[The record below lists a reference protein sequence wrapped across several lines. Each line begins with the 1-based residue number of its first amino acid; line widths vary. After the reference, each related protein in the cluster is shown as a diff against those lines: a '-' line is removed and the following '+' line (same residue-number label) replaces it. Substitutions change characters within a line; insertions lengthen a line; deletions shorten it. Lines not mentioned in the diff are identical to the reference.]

1 MPDNPKNN
9 SINLNNVN
17 TVGDLEDL
25 LDQIKGKDSLQGA
38 LKASEKRIYQQHLAP
53 IEGLDKKIAETEVQ
67 TQKLDKKLSNLSKNI
82 EQLNNSLSR
91 TKEAFGEASEQYL
104 DVAESLKSVG
114 KIAQETADRI
124 NYAESYME
132 TAQELIDKTAITIIE
147 ANKKFKKDKEEI
159 YKDMSDIIRDVNDE
173 IILARQEMIQKQR
186 LYEQDRERY
195 KGDYFGSI
203 NTWREALNRRDEV
216 EKIQWK
222 YMTTNERQNAML
234 NASKNYLDKK
244 RDLDMRRETGDLS
257 EENYMKLVAEL
268 RQGFAGHMSLEGLL
282 GGKLAGLTEGKPL
295 KDILNSGILDALSV
309 SPVGQAVLAISN
321 YVGKIFS
328 VLNSG
333 VQASSNMAKDYL
345 GKIDSRLQSSMVLD
359 PGEAGFG
366 IYKKINADL
375 LQRFV
380 ASPFVSQKDLMQSI
394 SQFVDNGVA
403 WNIEQRAL
411 IATLSDKM
419 VTTFNALEASL
430 TRLIRIQG
438 ADLTMPAMGAEAQ
451 LTKFLNKNFEDTS
464 YLNSLYDTVNGA
476 VLDASAQ
483 LNYEGA
489 IGFNYAVQKWL
500 GSLYS
505 VGMSESGVQT
515 IAQGLNYLA
524 TGNAEALAG
533 NSSLQNLLALSAT
546 NAGLNYA
553 DLLSTGLNADKTD
566 MLLESM
572 VRYLQGIYSNIG
584 NNVVKS
590 AWSNISGLGV
600 SDLRAISNLSQ
611 TEIANIAG
619 SDISYSNAINEFK
632 YQLSRVEERTSS
644 AEYATNLID
653 NILINLGNTVL
664 GNNDSGTGGTSG
676 LSSYLL
682 WQLGE
687 KMGGLAGTLT
697 QGLSIGMDLFDGGN
711 SIFNLAASM
720 VGAVTGGSLNLEK
733 GFENVWK
740 PNNFD
745 SGIFGS
751 QITLKDRALN
761 YVPLLQMIASSNTKD
776 LTTSGT
782 DLGTLV
788 GRGAQAVQSVLEAA
802 TSSSSSTVPAPFS
815 EGTSFAMT
823 NASTASARNMSLSA
837 NDVVTAEVSNV
848 TGTEG
853 ELATKTVYDL
863 YVKLFETRDVPIRV
877 QLAEFEALATKS
889 LKESLIDG
897 MANDLKYLANQASG
911 SGINVDIGAEDA
923 AVLTS
928 QIYNV
933 RRM

>member
-1 MPDNPKNN
+1 MADNTKNN
-9 SINLNNVN
+9 SIDISNQETLQNILNQ
-17 TVGDLEDL
+17 L
-25 LDQIKGKDSLQGA
+25 QKDSSIKNSLA
-38 LKASEKRIYQQHLAP
+38 AAEKSIFQQHFIP
-53 IEGLDKKIAETEVQ
+53 VEGLDKKIKETEVQ
-67 TQKLDKKLSNLSKNI
+67 IKKLDNRLGNLASNSAKLEKAVQTTS
-82 EQLNNSLSR
+82 EF
-91 TKEAFGEASEQYL
+91 FGKSSEQYL
-104 DVAESLKSVG
+104 DVAESYKNVGEKLK
-114 KIAQETADRI
+114 ETVNRI
-124 NYAESYME
+124 DYAESYLE
-132 TAQELIDKTAITIIE
+132 TAQELLENTARVALKANEKFQQDK
-147 ANKKFKKDKEEI
+147 KEI
-159 YKDMSDIIRDVNDE
+159 SRTMSDITRDVSDQ
-173 IILARQEMIQKQR
+173 IILARQNMIQLGR
-186 LYEQDRERY
+186 LFEQDRERY
-195 KGDYFGSI
+195 AEDYLKSI
-203 NTWREALNRRDEV
+203 NTWSEAQKQRDEV

-222 YMTTNERQNAML
+222 YMSTQERQNAMHR
-234 NASKNYLDKK
+234 ASTNYLEKK
-244 RDLDMRRETGDLS
+244 KDLDMRRDTGELS
-257 EENYMKLVAEL
+257 QENYGILLAEL
-268 RQGFAGHMSLEGLL
+268 RKGFAGHMSLEGLL

-295 KDILNSGILDALSV
+295 KDILNSGILNALSV

-333 VQASSNMAKDYL
+333 VQASSNMAKQYL
-345 GKIDSRLQSSMVLD
+345 GKIDARLQSSMVLD

-403 WNIEQRAL
+403 WNVEQRAL

-419 VTTFNALEASL
+419 VTTFNALDASL

-438 ADLTMPAMGAEAQ
+438 ADLTMSSMGAEAQ

-464 YLNSLYDTVNGA
+464 YLNSLYDTVNSA

-619 SDISYSNAINEFK
+619 NDMTYSNAINEFQ
-632 YQLSRVEERTSS
+632 YQLSKIEERTSV
-644 AEYATNLID
+644 AEYATNLMD
-653 NILINLGNTVL
+653 NILINVGNTIL
-664 GNNDSGTGGTSG
+664 GNNDSGSSG
-676 LSSYLL
+676 LSGVGSYLL

-687 KMGGLAGTLT
+687 KIGGIGGTLA
-697 QGLSIGMDLFDGGN
+697 QGLGFLLGGTGGDEGISMLDLVT
-711 SIFNLAASM
+711 SM
-720 VGAVTGGSLNLEK
+720 VGSITGGSLDFEK
-733 GFENVWK
+733 GFQSVWN

-745 SGIFGS
+745 AGFFGS
-751 QITLKDRALN
+751 SQQMLLKDRALN
-761 YVPLLQMIASSNTKD
+761 YIPLMQMIASSDNKN
-776 LTTSGT
+776 LTASGT
-782 DLGTLV
+782 DLG
-788 GRGAQAVQSVLEAA
+788 VLSG
-802 TSSSSSTVPAPFS
+802 TSSSSLGLTRSTAKGSITPFS

>member
-25 LDQIKGKDSLQGA
+25 LDQIKGKDNLQSA
-38 LKASEKRIYQQHLAP
+38 LRSAEKNIYQKHLAP
-53 IEGLDKKIAETEVQ
+53 IEGLDKSVEQTKVQ
-67 TQKLDKKLSNLSKNI
+67 IEKLDKRMSNLAANLEK
-82 EQLNNSLSR
+82 LYNSMSQN
-91 TKEAFGEASEQYL
+91 EEVFGKASEQYL
-104 DVAESLKSVG
+104 DVAESFKEVG
-114 KIAQETADRI
+114 KKAKETADRL
-124 NYAESYME
+124 NYAESYVE
-132 TAQELIDKTAITIIE
+132 TAQDLIDHTAKVIVE
-147 ANKKFKKDKEEI
+147 ANKKFQKDKEEI
-159 YKDMSDIIRDVNDE
+159 SRDMSDITRDVSDQ
-173 IILARQEMIQKQR
+173 IILARQNMIQLGR
-186 LYEQDRERY
+186 LFEQDRERY
-195 KGDYFGSI
+195 AEDYLKSI
-203 NTWREALNRRDEV
+203 NTWSEAQKQRDEV

-222 YMTTNERQNAML
+222 YMSTQERQNAMHK
-234 NASKNYLDKK
+234 ASANYLESKK
-244 RDLDMRRETGDLS
+244 DLDMRRDTGELS
-257 EENYMKLVAEL
+257 QENYGILLAEL
-268 RQGFAGHMSLEGLL
+268 RKGFAGHMSLEGLL

-295 KDILNSGILDALSV
+295 KDILNSGILNALSV

-333 VQASSNMAKDYL
+333 VQASSNMAKQYL
-345 GKIDSRLQSSMVLD
+345 GKIDARLQSSMVLD

-403 WNIEQRAL
+403 WNVEQRAL

-419 VTTFNALEASL
+419 VTTFNALDASL

-438 ADLTMPAMGAEAQ
+438 ADLTMSSMGAEAQ

-464 YLNSLYDTVNGA
+464 YLNSLYDTVNSA

-619 SDISYSNAINEFK
+619 NDMTYSNAINEFQ
-632 YQLSRVEERTSS
+632 YQLSKIEERTSV
-644 AEYATNLID
+644 AEYATNLMD
-653 NILINLGNTVL
+653 NILINVGNTIL
-664 GNNDSGTGGTSG
+664 GNNDAGSSG
-676 LSSYLL
+676 LSGVGSYLL

-687 KMGGLAGTLT
+687 KIGGIGGTLA
-697 QGLSIGMDLFDGGN
+697 QGLGFLLGGAGGDEGISMLDLVT
-711 SIFNLAASM
+711 SM
-720 VGAVTGGSLNLEK
+720 VGSITGGSLNTEA
-733 GFENVWK
+733 GFQSIWN
-740 PNNFD
+740 PSNFD
-745 SGIFGS
+745 AGFFGS
-751 QITLKDRALN
+751 SHQMLLKDRALN
-761 YVPLLQMIASSNTKD
+761 YIPLMQMIASSDNKN
-776 LTTSGT
+776 LTASGT
-782 DLGTLV
+782 DLG
-788 GRGAQAVQSVLEAA
+788 VLSG
-802 TSSSSSTVPAPFS
+802 TSSATLGLTRGTAKGSITPFS

-848 TGTEG
+848 SGTEG

-897 MANDLKYLANQASG
+897 MASDLKYLANQASG
-911 SGINVDIGAEDA
+911 SGINVDIGSEDA

>member
-17 TVGDLEDL
+17 TVGDLEEL
-25 LDQIKGKDSLQGA
+25 LDQLKGKDNLQSA
-38 LKASEKRIYQQHLAP
+38 LRSAEKNIYQKHLAP
-53 IEGLDKKIAETEVQ
+53 IEDLDKSVEQTKVQ
-67 TQKLDKKLSNLSKNI
+67 IEKLDKRMSNLAANLEK
-82 EQLNNSLSR
+82 LYNSMSR
-91 TKEAFGEASEQYL
+91 NEEVFGKASEQYL
-104 DVAESLKSVG
+104 DVAESFKEVG
-114 KIAQETADRI
+114 KKAKETADRL
-124 NYAESYME
+124 NYAESYVE
-132 TAQELIDKTAITIIE
+132 TAQDLIDHTAKVIVE
-147 ANKKFKKDKEEI
+147 ANRKFQKDKEEI
-159 YKDMSDIIRDVNDE
+159 SRDMSDITRDVSDQ
-173 IILARQEMIQKQR
+173 IVLARQNMIQLGR
-186 LYEQDRERY
+186 LFEQDRERY
-195 KGDYFGSI
+195 AEDYLKSI
-203 NTWREALNRRDEV
+203 NTWSEAQKQRDEV

-222 YMTTNERQNAML
+222 YMSTQERQNAMHR
-234 NASKNYLDKK
+234 ASTNYLEKK
-244 RDLDMRRETGDLS
+244 KDLDMRRDTGELS
-257 EENYMKLVAEL
+257 QENYGILLAEL
-268 RQGFAGHMSLEGLL
+268 RKGFAGHMSLEGLL

-295 KDILNSGILDALSV
+295 KDILNSGILNALSV

-333 VQASSNMAKDYL
+333 VQASSNMAKQYL
-345 GKIDSRLQSSMVLD
+345 GKIDARLQSSMVLD

-403 WNIEQRAL
+403 WNVEQRAL

-419 VTTFNALEASL
+419 VTTFNALDASL

-438 ADLTMPAMGAEAQ
+438 ADLTMSSMGAEAQ

-464 YLNSLYDTVNGA
+464 YLNSLYDTVNSA

-619 SDISYSNAINEFK
+619 NDISYSNAINEFK

-761 YVPLLQMIASSNTKD
+761 YVPLLQMIASSDTKD

-788 GRGAQAVQSVLEAA
+788 GSGARAVQNALRAA
-802 TSSSSSTVPAPFS
+802 TSSSSAPFS

-911 SGINVDIGAEDA
+911 SGINVDIGSEDA